1 MNWLEKREQS
11 YNYLNKYKNKISK
24 DTYERIIN
32 TIGSQAIENIFATEK
47 NIIDKI
53 KVENNKVTADEL
65 IAKYIDNL
73 KVS

>member
-24 DTYERIIN
+24 DTYERIFN

-47 NIIDKI
+47 NIIDMI